1 MQANDNQPNENL
13 ANHHEESDEE
23 EEDSP
28 LLQSCRGIIEDLN
41 FGQVEYLCKLVGVQ
55 FWCDCNEADFERSKL
70 PCIKYELA
78 ERFSSKGDGGDDI
91 LRSVLNYDDDGDDKN
106 VFALLHDA
114 ELLDLDEYSIE
125 YVQSL
130 NSQDNV
136 EDNISSSKKEVGYWS
151 DESDHDDDKLMESN
165 ESGEVDNVDNP
176 GEQFGDDIS
185 GDINVHPRK
194 EVVTSRNISP
204 NDVANTLE
212 FDNHIY
218 EQTKEGQSTA
228 PSSLEGV
235 GDNVMDVGKCLFVY
249 VIDCL
254 CLLSYH

>member
-1 MQANDNQPNENL
+1 M
-13 ANHHEESDEE
+13 
-23 EEDSP
+23 DS
-28 LLQSCRGIIEDLN
+28 
-41 FGQVEYLCKLVGVQ
+41 
-55 FWCDCNEADFERSKL
+55 A
-70 PCIKYELA
+70 
-78 ERFSSKGDGGDDI
+78 GD
-91 LRSVLNYDDDGDDKN
+91 
-106 VFALLHDA
+106 FALLHDA

-130 NSQDNV
+130 LNSQDNV
-136 EDNISSSKKEVGYWS
+136 EDNISSSKKDEGEGSIGDNNNFSFLPVGYWS
-151 DESDHDDDKLMESN
+151 DESEHDDDKPMESN
-165 ESGEVDNVDNP
+165 ERGEVDNVDVNP

-204 NDVANTLE
+204 NDVTK
-212 FDNHIY
+212 FDNHLY

-235 GDNVMDVGKCLFVY
+235 GDNIMDVGKCLFVY

-254 CLLSYH
+254 CLLSYL